1 MIKYNIPVEAALEV
15 IGGKWKVVILCYLTK
30 GTRRTGQLKRL
41 MPGITQK
48 MLTQQLR
55 ELEKDGIISRVI
67 YNQVPPRV
75 EYSLTEYGQTLS
87 DILDALCKWGEGHI
101 DNKYPRK
108 EDVLLNTEELER
120 RFSEEKIP
128 DVVTAT
134 ALTNR
139 EKISS

>member
-1 MIKYNIPVEAALEV
+1 MIKYNIPVEATLEV

-55 ELEKDGIISRVI
+55 ELENDGIIRRVI

-87 DILDALCKWGEGHI
+87 ETLDALCKWGETHI
-101 DNKYPRK
+101 DNNYPCRD
-108 EDVLLNTEELER
+108 DVLLNTEELER
-120 RFSEEKIP
+120 KFTDKKISE
-128 DVVTAT
+128 VVPA
-134 ALTNR
+134 ASLTNR